1 MITLLIF
8 WIACRYNEAPAM
20 LYVGT
25 VIIDLFILDILGNL
39 LCKKDIE
46 DIKIKDEESGD
57 DE

>member
-1 MITLLIF
+1 MITLLVF
-8 WIACRYNEAPAM
+8 WIACKYNEAPAM

-25 VIIDLFILDILGNL
+25 VLIDMYVLDILGHW

-46 DIKIKDEESGD
+46 DIKIKDEENGD